1 MKYPTLDQANI
12 SGKTVLLRAG
22 FDVPISD
29 GEVHDTARIDAVV
42 PTMKKIL
49 EEGGALVI
57 MAHQGRPTP
66 RRQGYEGQEG
76 EGNPEMSQKP
86 LVPVLEKILGVP
98 VQFADHCCDE
108 KTKLQAHNLQPG
120 EVLLLENLR
129 YEEAETS
136 KDSAKRD
143 AMGKALADLADIY
156 VNDAFSNSHRDHASM
171 TSVPKYIPG
180 FLGLNIQAELEGLS
194 HVTETPKKPL
204 TLIISGA
211 KIETKVPVIRQFL
224 KRGDNILVGGC
235 IANTLIAARGFD
247 VGVSKWDKDYKE
259 LAQELMLASEQE
271 ENATIHVPRDVI
283 VSSTPQ
289 DHAIKVDI
297 PVEDIEGDMG
307 IFDIG
312 AVTIERYKEI
322 IAASGTI
329 VWNGPL
335 GLYEINSFS
344 HASKR
349 LAEAIVEATKN
360 GATSIVGGGDTL
372 DFHEKYNY
380 SLDDYTFV
388 STAGGAMLDYISG
401 KKLPALEALTK
412 K

>member
-1 MKYPTLDQANI
+1 MKQYPLLDQANLTD
-12 SGKTVLLRAG
+12 KTVLLRAG
-22 FDVPISD
+22 FDVPIID
-29 GEVHDTARIDAVV
+29 GVVHDTSRIDAVV
-42 PTMKKIL
+42 PTMQYIL
-49 EEGGALVI
+49 DRGASLVI
-57 MAHQGRPTP
+57 MAHQGRPK
-66 RRQGYEGQEG
+66 G
-76 EGNPEMSQKP
+76 ERVLEMSQKP
-86 LVPVLEKILGVP
+86 LVPVLEKALGRP
-98 VQFADHCCDE
+98 VQCSDHCCDE

-129 YEEAETS
+129 FEPGEKSDDQEE
-136 KDSAKRD
+136 RD
-143 AMGKALADLADIY
+143 AMGRALAELADIY

-180 FLGLNIQAELEGLS
+180 YLGLNIQHELEGLS
-194 HVTETPKKPL
+194 HVVDNPRRPL

-224 KRGDNILVGGC
+224 EKGDNILVGGC
-235 IANTLIAARGFD
+235 IANTFIAARGFD
-247 VGVSKWDKDYKE
+247 VGVSKWDTAFKG
-259 LAQELMLASEQE
+259 LAQELMLAGDSD

-283 VSSTPQ
+283 VSSDPKE
-289 DHAIKVDI
+289 HAVKVDI

-312 AVTIERYKEI
+312 AVTIERYKKI
-322 IAASGTI
+322 IAESETI

-349 LAEAIVEATKN
+349 IAEAIVEATKN

-372 DFHEKYNY
+372 DFHERYDY

-401 KKLPALEALTK
+401 KKLPALEVLLEK
-412 K
+412 

>member
-1 MKYPTLDQANI
+1 MKYPTLDQANL

-22 FDVPISD
+22 FDVPITD
-29 GEVHDTARIDAVV
+29 GEVQDTARIDAVAD
-42 PTMKKIL
+42 TMKKIR
-49 EEGGALVI
+49 EEGAALVI

-66 RRQGYEGQEG
+66 RRRGYEGQEG
-76 EGNPEMSQKP
+76 ERNLEMSQKP

-98 VQFADHCCDE
+98 VQFADHCYDE

-129 YEEAETS
+129 YEAAEKS
-136 KDSAKRD
+136 KDSSERD

-156 VNDAFSNSHRDHASM
+156 VNDAFSNSQRDHASM

-180 FLGLNIQAELEGLS
+180 FLGLNIQKELEGLA
-194 HVTETPKKPL
+194 HVTENPKGPV

-211 KIETKVPVIRQFL
+211 KIETKVPVIKQFL
-224 KRGDNILVGGC
+224 DKGDNILVGGC

-247 VGVSKWDKDYKE
+247 VGVSKWDEDYKQ
-259 LAQELMLASEQE
+259 LAQELMLASESE
-271 ENATIHVPRDVI
+271 DNATIHVPRDVI

-289 DHAIKVDI
+289 DHAVKVDI

-349 LAEAIVEATKN
+349 LAEAIVEATRN

-372 DFHEKYNY
+372 DFHERYDY
-380 SLDDYTFV
+380 DLDEYTFV

-401 KKLPALEALTK
+401 KKLPALEALTNK
-412 K
+412 

>member
-1 MKYPTLDQANI
+1 MTYSTLDNVQL

-22 FDVPISD
+22 FDVPIID
-29 GEVHDTARIDAVV
+29 GKVHDTARIDAVL

-49 EEGGALVI
+49 DDGGALII
-57 MAHQGRPTP
+57 MAHQGRPTEAREP
-66 RRQGYEGQEG
+66 D
-76 EGNPEMSQKP
+76 MSQRP
-86 LVPVLEKILGVP
+86 LIPVLEKLLGVP

-129 YEEAETS
+129 YEPAEKS
-136 KDSAKRD
+136 KDQSERD

-180 FLGLNIQAELEGLS
+180 YLGLNIQKELEGLS
-194 HVTETPKKPL
+194 HVHDNPKKPV

-224 KRGDNILVGGC
+224 EKGDNILVGGC

-247 VGVSKWDKDYKE
+247 IGVSKWDEAYLT
-259 LAQELMLASEQE
+259 LAQELMLASESP
-271 ENATIHVPRDVI
+271 ENATIHIPRDVV

-289 DHAIKVDI
+289 DHAIKIDI

-312 AVTIERYKEI
+312 AVTVERYKKI
-322 IAASGTI
+322 IAESGTI
-329 VWNGPL
+329 VWNGPM

-349 LAEAIVEATKN
+349 IAEAIAEATAS

-372 DFHEKYNY
+372 DFHERYEY
-380 SLDDYTFV
+380 PMDVYTFV

-401 KKLPALEALTK
+401 KKLPALEVLAQK
-412 K
+412 